1 MLGLRLILLFRG
13 PPYFTYSSPWDRPG
27 NSRGQRYACGRF
39 LRSEDEDGHWCIFS
53 TMSCVFLR
61 DVRGLAPFDC
71 SDTAGISARREDGFE
86 LLSYL
91 QMGKELNMLTRRK
104 R

>member
-1 MLGLRLILLFRG
+1 M
-13 PPYFTYSSPWDRPG
+13 SS
-27 NSRGQRYACGRF
+27 
-39 LRSEDEDGHWCIFS
+39 
-53 TMSCVFLR
+53 VFLR

-71 SDTAGISARREDGFE
+71 SDTAGIFARWEDDFE

-104 R
+104 L